1 MGWTSYARYNS
12 PKTRAEE
19 RAEIVRLYTSLVPE
33 APYTAECLMASKVGS
48 AWYLAIRLV
57 PKPGEAIAGPVL
69 RGYLPDATGAVTY
82 AGVILTGRHDGE
94 WGYKDMSES
103 MGPSQ
108 AEAPLKL
115 LALLSP
121 LDPQAETYAA
131 RWRER
136 VTAHHAARRGR
147 ARIAPGDRF
156 EVETPFDFS
165 GGVRA
170 ARFEAFRSAYPG
182 RRATTLY
189 RTLDTPTVQIVRIPQ
204 KTLHAA
210 KPRLLEPAV
219 AAD

>member
-19 RAEIVRLYTSLVPE
+19 RAEIIRLYTSLVPD
-33 APYTAECLMASKVGS
+33 APYTAECLMASKVGTT
-48 AWYLAIRLV
+48 WYVAIRLV
-57 PKPGEAIAGPVL
+57 PKPGAEIDGPVL
-69 RGYLPDATGAVTY
+69 RGYLPDGAGSLVY

-115 LALLSP
+115 MALLSP
-121 LDPQAETYAA
+121 LDPEADTYA
-131 RWRER
+131 RGWRER
-136 VTAHHAARRGR
+136 VAAHHAARRGLT
-147 ARIAPGDRF
+147 RIAPGDRF
-156 EVETPFDFS
+156 EVETPFEFS
-165 GGVRA
+165 SGLRA

-182 RRATTLY
+182 RRATTLF
-189 RTLDTPTVQIVRIPQ
+189 RTLDTPTPCVVRIPQ
-204 KTLHAA
+204 KALHAA
-210 KPRLLEPAV
+210 RPRLLEAEI